1 MPREGAGNKAFLAF
15 TLEGVQIQLFCRKAA
30 IPPALS
36 SSEGM
41 GWKSIPPTQC
51 LLVKFRPRVK
61 PQKAPRL
68 CYVVQPCNGRRAAG

>member
-1 MPREGAGNKAFLAF
+1 MPREGAGNKALLAF

-51 LLVKFRPRVK
+51 LLVKFRP
-61 PQKAPRL
+61 
-68 CYVVQPCNGRRAAG
+68 